1 MKIFAKRLKERAS
14 QLGISNSQAAR
25 LCDLD
30 ERRYSNYA
38 NDQREPDLMT
48 LAKIARVLDTS
59 GDHLLGLTDDKPT
72 DRRSLLLERLTVSAT
87 SLPEDQLETV
97 VMQTEALAIPR
108 PKKPGKKSPP
118 ISDV

>member
-1 MKIFAKRLKERAS
+1 MKVFAKRLKERAL

-59 GDHLLGLTDDKPT
+59 VDHLLGLTDASPMN
-72 DRRSLLLERLTVSAT
+72 RRTLLLERLTIAAGT
-87 SLPEDQLETV
+87 LPEDQLETV
-97 VMQTEALAIPR
+97 VKQTEALAIPR
-108 PKKPGKKSPP
+108 PKKPGRKSPP
-118 ISDV
+118 ISGV